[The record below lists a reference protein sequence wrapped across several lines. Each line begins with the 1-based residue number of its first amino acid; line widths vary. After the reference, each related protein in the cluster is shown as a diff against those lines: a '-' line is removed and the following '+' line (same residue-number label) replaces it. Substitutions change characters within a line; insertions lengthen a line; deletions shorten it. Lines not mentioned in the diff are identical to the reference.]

1 MPSYNLIKQQAGTL
15 CKIVT
20 ERCELY
26 VSEKFKPNHSYLIM
40 SLISPTQPLNQ
51 QFKKQEKSLNIWYAI
66 SWLILH

>member
-1 MPSYNLIKQQAGTL
+1 
-15 CKIVT
+15 
-20 ERCELY
+20 
-26 VSEKFKPNHSYLIM
+26 M